1 MVYSFWS
8 LLCFLNICYVLCQ
21 VQQAVFH
28 PLLYGAGFEL
38 IFFPSEILYKKLLIV
53 LLLLDAS
60 VHLVNMHLLCARNC
74 TMLGMLHSSEIDR
87 QYPAC
92 HEADQTPV
100 RHSNRDVKE
109 AVDRLDFRT

>member
-1 MVYSFWS
+1 MVKKTMYSK
-8 LLCFLNICYVLCQ
+8 
-21 VQQAVFH
+21 
-28 PLLYGAGFEL
+28 
-38 IFFPSEILYKKLLIV
+38 YKKLLIV
-53 LLLLDAS
+53 LLLLLDAS

-87 QYPAC
+87 QYLTC
-92 HEADQTPV
+92 HEADQTPI

>member
-1 MVYSFWS
+1 
-8 LLCFLNICYVLCQ
+8 
-21 VQQAVFH
+21 
-28 PLLYGAGFEL
+28 
-38 IFFPSEILYKKLLIV
+38 
-53 LLLLDAS
+53 
-60 VHLVNMHLLCARNC
+60 
-74 TMLGMLHSSEIDR
+74 MLGMLHSSEIDR